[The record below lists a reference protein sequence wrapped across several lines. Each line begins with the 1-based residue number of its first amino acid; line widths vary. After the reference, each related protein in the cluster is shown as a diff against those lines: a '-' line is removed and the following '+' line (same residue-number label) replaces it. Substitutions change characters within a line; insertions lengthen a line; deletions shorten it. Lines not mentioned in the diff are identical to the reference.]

1 MTAGGERGFEDLEC
15 YQLAL
20 QVLREAYR
28 VANLLPPEER
38 YNLADQLRRSALSVV
53 LNIAEGYGRYHY
65 LDSLRFYYVARG
77 SLEETLSGF
86 IACQELGYTS
96 DDLPRQ
102 RELCHS
108 ALRSLN
114 GYIRY
119 VRRQQQGRQEYGDS
133 LSLRDEA
140 PPYLTVA
147 SPPEAPDEAPDDEE

>member
-1 MTAGGERGFEDLEC
+1 MTVKGERGFEDLEC

-28 VANLLPPEER
+28 VAGLLPPEER
-38 YNLADQLRRSALSVV
+38 YNLADQLRRSAVSVV

-77 SLEETLSGF
+77 SLEETLSAF
-86 IACQELGYTS
+86 IACRELGYTS
-96 DDLPRQ
+96 DELFRQ
-102 RELCHS
+102 RELCYS

-119 VRRQQQGRQEYGDS
+119 VRRQQQGRQEYGDY
-133 LSLRDEA
+133 LSLHDEA
-140 PPYLTVA
+140 LPYLTTLA
-147 SPPEAPDEAPDDEE
+147 SPSETPDDEE